1 MKLLELFSG
10 TKSVSKA
17 VGYKFQEV
25 VSLDSL
31 NKYSPTI
38 CSDILT
44 WDYKK
49 YPSGYFDAIW
59 ASPPCTEYSILKN
72 NTGMDTNID
81 LADSI
86 VLRVFEILDYFK
98 PRIWFIEN
106 PHSSLLKKR
115 AFMELL
121 PFYDVDYCRFSDWGY
136 KKKTRIWTNI
146 EYRDMLCKGQGKCEN
161 MISRFHKV
169 SFGGQGRPKD
179 HIYQSCPAGDTAY
192 RIPEKLIKDLFESC

>member
-1 MKLLELFSG
+1 MNLLELFSG

-17 VGYKFQEV
+17 VGHTFQTV
-25 VSLDSL
+25 VSLDQL

-44 WDYKK
+44 WNYKA
-49 YPSGYFDAIW
+49 YPSGYFDVIW
-59 ASPPCTEYSILKN
+59 ASPPCTEYSILKH
-72 NTGMDTNID
+72 NTGMETNLD

-86 VLRVFEILDYFK
+86 VLKVFEILDYFK
-98 PRIWFIEN
+98 PERWYIEN

-115 AFMELL
+115 PFMDLL

-136 KKKTRIWTNI
+136 KKKTRIWTNVR
-146 EYRDMLCKGQGKCEN
+146 YRDMLCEGEGKCTN
-161 MISRFHKV
+161 MTGRFHKV

-179 HIYQSCPAGDTAY
+179 HVYQSCPAGDTAY
-192 RIPEKLIKDLFESC
+192 RIPAKLIKELFSV